1 MPEQLS
7 NFSTTTTSAR
17 RWVEKGACGSR
28 RSSAGRTSE
37 TPMSRSMTRSSGAP
51 PLPPSRS
58 NLRWEAD
65 MCGVAG
71 AFCQPDGA
79 QLVRVMTDRIG
90 HRGPDADGLEDL
102 SPGVPLQLGHRR
114 LSIIDLSAAA
124 DQPFVKDGLHLSYN
138 GELYN
143 FRDLRASLQSMGV
156 QFVTESDTEVVLESW
171 RAWGPDALPR
181 FRGMFAFAIYDEQSR
196 ALALAR
202 DPLGIKPMYL
212 MPRGSG
218 ILFASELKAI
228 VAAAGPELTIDPA
241 ALVASTMFYFL
252 PDEQS
257 ALKGVFKLPPGSW
270 AEWRSD
276 GTKRA
281 GRYWEPA
288 DEAFAAASGMPA
300 DLAAVLEESV
310 AAHLVADV
318 PVASFLSGG
327 LDSSLITAMAASRNP
342 SIEAY
347 TITFRPEDQRLEAM
361 PDDAI
366 YARKMAAHLG
376 IRLHEIEIS
385 PDVVDMLPRVVDVL
399 DEPIGDPAAIN
410 TVLMCQAAR
419 DTGVKVMLSGMGADE
434 LFGGYRKH
442 LACVLGARYQRALP
456 KTLRSRVVAP
466 SVGRLP
472 VAAGGRGLRYSR
484 WAKRFL
490 TFAELPEE
498 AAFRRSYT
506 LYDPDELEALLDP
519 DLSSHV
525 DGVVEAHRSLYT
537 DSALADHVNRMCLTD
552 TRLFL
557 PGLNLAYT
565 DRSSMSASTEVRV
578 PFVDPHVFRA
588 AFSFRGAQKI
598 RGRTQKVP
606 LRQVAE
612 AWVPRDVVARPKASF
627 AAPLRAWVT
636 NDLGPLIDDV
646 LLDGRLVSSGFLRPQ
661 PLRRMVA
668 DQRSGRRDQSK
679 QLWQLLSMELWFR
692 SVMAS
697 GVASP

>member
-1 MPEQLS
+1 
-7 NFSTTTTSAR
+7 
-17 RWVEKGACGSR
+17 
-28 RSSAGRTSE
+28 
-37 TPMSRSMTRSSGAP
+37 
-51 PLPPSRS
+51 
-58 NLRWEAD
+58 

-79 QLVRVMTDRIG
+79 RLVRTMTDRIG
-90 HRGPDADGLEDL
+90 HRGPDADGFADL
-102 SPGVPLQLGHRR
+102 SPHAPLQLAHRR
-114 LSIIDLSAAA
+114 LSIIDLSAAS

-143 FRDLRASLQSMGV
+143 YRDLRASLQSRGV
-156 QFVTESDTEVVLESW
+156 RFVTESDTEVVLECW
-171 RAWGPDALPR
+171 RVWGSDALSR
-181 FRGMFAFAIYDEQSR
+181 FRGMFAFAIYDERSC
-196 ALALAR
+196 ALTLAR
-202 DPLGIKPMYL
+202 DPLGIKPMYV

-218 ILFASELKAI
+218 VLFASELKAL
-228 VAAAGPELTIDPA
+228 VAAAGPELTIDPG

-252 PDEQS
+252 PEEQS

-270 AEWRSD
+270 AEWRAD

-288 DEAFAAASGMPA
+288 EEALAAASGPPA

-361 PDDAI
+361 PDDAV

-419 DTGVKVMLSGMGADE
+419 DAGVKVLLSGMGADE

-442 LACVLGARYQRALP
+442 LACVLGARYRTLP

-506 LYDPDELEALLDP
+506 LYDPDELEALLNP

-525 DGVVEAHRSLYT
+525 QAVVDAHHSLYT
-537 DSALADHVNRMCLTD
+537 DGGLADHVNRMCLTD

-578 PFVDPHVFRA
+578 PFVDPYVFRA

-606 LRQVAE
+606 LRQAAE
-612 AWVPRDVVARPKASF
+612 DRLPRDVLDRPKASF
-627 AAPLRAWVT
+627 GAPLRAWVT

-646 LLDGRLVSSGFLRPQ
+646 LLDGRLVSSGFLRRS
-661 PLRRMVA
+661 PLRQMVA

-679 QLWQLLSMELWFR
+679 QLWQLLSMELWYR
-692 SVMAS
+692 GALAA
-697 GVASP
+697 GVAQP